1 MGKFKPLLIL
11 CLMGLLGPAAAGAPS
26 DVLPSFSELQKLYDD
41 GQYPVVLQKVTV
53 ILQLSDPATQGY
65 DVVDLLMLKGETL
78 LQTKDQASA
87 LAAFTQA
94 SKEASTVPTPKPG
107 EKAAPARKPEQVA
120 SARAMA
126 ALVGHSGRLGY
137 TPKALA
143 GGVVPSP
150 ISLVDLSQRPA
161 AFNAFLVDLKTELS
175 PKAKAASIGDKLPP
189 IVDVVQAIGD
199 LRAVELIATK
209 KTTKSDAMLAELSG
223 RALDLMSAEVKSDAK
238 KIDSLSNTAH
248 KTTKFVVRDP
258 QSGTATVSTGLRG
271 LHPDERQDLQQMEQT
286 LERIVYTCRDFQSIE
301 DKEHAAKF
309 KAVNKDAM
317 AAGKEAYK
325 TLKDKYSATGS
336 RTGYY

>member
-209 KTTKSDAMLAELSG
+209 KTTK
-223 RALDLMSAEVKSDAK
+223 
-238 KIDSLSNTAH
+238 
-248 KTTKFVVRDP
+248 FVVRDP
-258 QSGTATVSTGLRG
+258 QSGTATVTTGLRG